1 MQNQR
6 GSDMIYSAIIFDL
19 DGVLVSTDNCHYEAW
34 KKLADE
40 EGIYFDRTINERL
53 RGVSRMESLEI
64 VLEKAEK
71 TYSDEQKTEMAER
84 KNGYYKKLI
93 EELDENAILE
103 GVVEFVETAKKNGL
117 KIAIG
122 SSSKNTN
129 AILKQVGLYDT
140 FDAIAD
146 GNDIKN
152 SKPAPDVFLVAANKL
167 GIEPAQCMVVEDADA
182 GVEAALAAEMDVLA
196 VGYASKNEKATYRAE
211 SLNDKNIWGYLK

>member
-1 MQNQR
+1 MK
-6 GSDMIYSAIIFDL
+6 YSAIIFDL

-40 EGIYFDRTINERL
+40 EGIYFDRKINERL

-71 TYSDEQKTEMAER
+71 IYSNEQKIEMADR
-84 KNGYYKKLI
+84 KNEYYKKLI
-93 EELDENAILE
+93 EKIDESAILD
-103 GVVEFVETAKKNGL
+103 GVLEFIKIAKERDL

-122 SSSKNTN
+122 SSSKNTK
-129 AILKQVGLYDT
+129 AILEHVGLYDE

-146 GNDIKN
+146 GNDIQN
-152 SKPAPDVFLVAANKL
+152 SKPAPDVFLVASYKL
-167 GIEPAQCMVVEDADA
+167 GINSSECLVVEDADA

-196 VGYASKNEKATYRAE
+196 VGYASNNNKATYRAQ
-211 SLNDKNIWGYLK
+211 SLNDKEIWSVLK